1 MDKAQTMR
9 IGERFE
15 IAKALRKSVQRLA
28 WKRRFWTILAA
39 LGLPAAAT
47 ALLIITLSALT
58 FFFDYLSPF
67 AFVWS
72 VRLNLALFGVAV
84 ALIALTSARWFLKE
98 KISEVL
104 AAIDSGFGGEVFRN
118 SFDLANLREDEQ
130 FVSPHFARIAIVRA
144 WQKWQQAN
152 QEGVLNALTAPHF
165 KRSLFSLSVA
175 ISLSLLAFALSRS
188 LQFSFSDLWAIYNDC
203 QAALAFERNGRLRLS
218 VKEDGKKDGVV
229 LKGSVIC
236 AHVDALCPNRLVPKR
251 LKVWLEWRTNNGKTE
266 RFQMRRTN
274 EDKFIAKL
282 KVSESGVLQAVSGNV
297 KSNQVNLQTVNP
309 PTIAEWLVTIEPPT
323 YTNLKTE
330 TFGSGKWQPL
340 IVLKGSRVTVVA
352 TATETLEKARSEFY
366 NSGNLSVKTDLTFD
380 DRTVQW
386 SGVVLAPVRMKWRFV
401 DKFGFSGETDWL
413 TINVCPDKPPKVVVL
428 PGANLVVAGGFV
440 PLTVRAE
447 DDFGISELKLQL
459 GLSDAKRVP
468 TLLRSIPLNISPSQQ
483 VEQTLALPVPVDAV
497 GKVMW
502 VRAIAKDNDEV
513 SGFKS
518 ASSDWVLIRIGEPED
533 LIGTLEDWLV
543 RLKAW
548 ENWLQKGEWEKAQR
562 ELSKWL
568 QRWTELMEQARWTGT
583 PLPYQWLANWLSHWQ
598 EHLPQKDLAN
608 ALQELWQVQG
618 ALERALSE
626 QRLAELVQK
635 IAALRSE
642 QEAIYDALRR
652 HARPSSLAPAQ
663 RKVTERVKDFV
674 KSLKEEADLWERLNK
689 PTVAFTL
696 SDVARVLE
704 QRPTERAMTQAQSAM
719 EQELREMALLR
730 TYEALSDLREAEE
743 LLTSPIQSPLAQLY
757 RRERNLLAQLL
768 EQTERLRREQESLRR
783 ETERVSPP
791 SDQQGTSETSIQK
804 TVNPLIPPS
813 PPLWEEVEKLSIEG
827 KEIFPPSQK
836 GLTERQ
842 QQLRQRTEQLRRP
855 LSEAISLVPQ
865 LSPDA
870 PHKLQSAISHMTE
883 AVKSLQQGVSASHRR
898 QAISHQR
905 QAENALQR
913 LAEDIQEALIMEHG
927 TATQRMGAG
936 ENEAMSLARRQ
947 AQLLRE
953 TQRLHRQQQQGQAPH
968 LTQLRQLGAEEGA
981 IGNALVR
988 MEGFFGDAL
997 PTELRQRVQHSL
1009 QNLRWLEQNLPEG
1022 RLGESAQQRQQQVLE
1037 TLLQLA
1043 QVLSGQQ
1050 VGQRGQQQVRQ
1061 GQEPS
1066 RPDIYWGR
1074 FVEHGPPMR
1083 QVPEALQGVKGGA
1096 SFTEPAR
1103 NIYAPPP
1110 KPMTVPRVVIP
1121 PPYREPVQKYQRQIR

>member
-15 IAKALRKSVQRLA
+15 IAKALRRAVQWLA
-28 WKRRFWTILAA
+28 WRRRFWTILAA
-39 LGLPAAAT
+39 LGLLGAAT
-47 ALLIITLSALT
+47 ALLVITLSALT
-58 FFFDYLSPF
+58 FFFDHLSPF

-72 VRLNLALFGVAV
+72 VRLNLVLFGIAL
-84 ALIALTSARWFLKE
+84 ALIASVSVSWLLKE
-98 KISEVL
+98 RIPEVL
-104 AAIDSGFGGEVFRN
+104 AAIDSSFGGEVFRN
-118 SFDLANLREDEQ
+118 AFDLANLREDEQ
-130 FVSPHFARIAIVRA
+130 FVSPHFARIAIAHA

-152 QEGVLNALTAPHF
+152 REGIVNAVTAPHL
-165 KRSLFSLSVA
+165 KRSLFSLTVA
-175 ISLSLLAFALSRS
+175 LSLSLLSLVLSRS
-188 LQFSFSDLWAIYNDC
+188 LQFSFSHLWAIYNDC

-218 VKEDGKKDGVV
+218 VKGDGKKDGIV
-229 LKGSVIC
+229 LRGTVIW
-236 AHVDALCPNRLVPKR
+236 AEVDALCPNGLTPKR
-251 LKVWLEWRTNNGKTE
+251 LKVWLEWRRSNGKTE

-274 EDKFIAKL
+274 EDKFVAEV
-282 KVSESGVLQAVSGNV
+282 KVLESGVLQAVSGNI
-297 KSNQVNLQTVNP
+297 KSNRVSLQTVNP

-323 YTNLKTE
+323 YTNLQTE
-330 TFGSGKWQPL
+330 IFSSGEWQPL
-340 IVLKGSRVTVVA
+340 TVLKGSRVTVVA
-352 TATETLEKARSEFY
+352 TATETLEKVRSEFY
-366 NSGNLSVKTDLTFD
+366 NSGKPSVKSDLTFD

-386 SGVVLAPVRMKWRFV
+386 SGVVLVPVRMKWRFV
-401 DKFGFSGETDWL
+401 DKFGFSGETNWL
-413 TINVCPDKPPKVVVL
+413 TINVRPDKPPKVIVL

-468 TLLRSIPLNISPSQQ
+468 TSLRSIPLNVSPSQQ
-483 VEQTLALPVPVDAV
+483 VEQTLALPIPVDAA

-502 VRAIAKDNDEV
+502 VRAIARDNDEV

-518 ASSDWVLIRIGEPED
+518 ASSGWVLIRIGEPED

-543 RLKAW
+543 RLKEW
-548 ENWLQKGEWEKAQR
+548 ESRLQKGEWEKVQR

-568 QRWTELMEQARWTGT
+568 QRWTELMEQARWTET

-598 EHLPQKDLAN
+598 EHLTQKDLEN

-626 QRLAELVQK
+626 QRLAELAQK

-663 RKVTERVKDFV
+663 QKVTEQVKDFV
-674 KSLKEEADLWERLNK
+674 KSLKEEADRWERLNE

-719 EQELREMALLR
+719 EQELKEMALLK

-743 LLTSPIQSPLAQLY
+743 LLTSPTQSPLAQLY
-757 RRERNLLAQLL
+757 RRERNLLARLL

-783 ETERVSPP
+783 ETERFFPP
-791 SDQQGTSETSIQK
+791 SDRQRTLETSTPK
-804 TVNPLIPPS
+804 TVNPLTPPS

-827 KEIFPPSQK
+827 ERGSLPQRS
-836 GLTERQ
+836 LVERQ
-842 QQLRQRTEQLRRP
+842 QQLRQRTEQLKRP
-855 LSEAISLVPQ
+855 LSEAIRSVPQ

-870 PHKLQSAISHMTE
+870 PHKLQSAISHMAE
-883 AVKSLQQGVSASHRR
+883 AVKSLKQGVSTLQRR

-913 LAEDIQEALIMEHG
+913 LAEDIREALMMEHG

-936 ENEAMSLARRQ
+936 ENEAMALAQRQ

-968 LTQLRQLGAEEGA
+968 PTQLRRLWAEEGA
-981 IGNALVR
+981 IRNALGR

-1022 RLGESAQQRQQQVLE
+1022 RIGESAQQRQMQVLE

-1043 QVLSGQQ
+1043 QILSGQQ

-1061 GQEPS
+1061 GQTPS
-1066 RPDIYWGR
+1066 RPDINWGR

-1083 QVPEALQGVKGGA
+1083 QVPEALQGAKGGA

-1103 NIYAPPP
+1103 NINAPPP
-1110 KPMTVPRVVIP
+1110 KPMTVPRPVIP
-1121 PPYREPVQKYQRQIR
+1121 PAYRESVQKYQRQIR